1 MLETLDDK
9 VFIFTKYLGVQVK
22 LYDLKLSRGKVL
34 TCTLLSIKLYLQ
46 KVLALYFS
54 YNLFYSKVS
63 FIINFLRRMDG
74 SLHATIYNNYI
85 HVNNY

>member
-1 MLETLDDK
+1 MS
-9 VFIFTKYLGVQVK
+9 FIDLGKGHYYPSKIEFFMNMYLK
-22 LYDLKLSRGKVL
+22 I
-34 TCTLLSIKLYLQ
+34 SIKLYLQ

>member
-34 TCTLLSIKLYLQ
+34 TCTLLFCLEDNRKHVHGAVGYVAGPSGLESLKATFHRLIVFIRNLQ
-46 KVLALYFS
+46 A
-54 YNLFYSKVS
+54 
-63 FIINFLRRMDG
+63 
-74 SLHATIYNNYI
+74 
-85 HVNNY
+85 

>member
-34 TCTLLSIKLYLQ
+34 TCTLLSHG
-46 KVLALYFS
+46 
-54 YNLFYSKVS
+54 N
-63 FIINFLRRMDG
+63 G
-74 SLHATIYNNYI
+74 
-85 HVNNY
+85 